1 MKKSFALALF
11 TILLAGV
18 CSAKLLIFEG
28 STTIKL
34 SGQLEEG
41 MVQLIADGEPL
52 HLFKDG
58 ENGYFTCPI
67 FLEQQKNGSWGTKNP
82 EIKASFKPK
91 NQKYT
96 HSDKLPF
103 FVVFAVRVPDSEDVE
118 IAAPMKGG
126 FKCSGTLYDI
136 SEDDLQNYYYIAL
149 NDGQSG
155 EDLCGWTYPM
165 EAKGKNFVYSKK
177 EEGASVKITLNSK
190 GKITASLKL
199 SEGYAWPQVNRES
212 E

>member
-18 CSAKLLIFEG
+18 CSAKLRIFEG

-34 SGQLEEG
+34 NGQLEAG
-41 MVQLIADGEPL
+41 MVERIADGAPL
-52 HLFKDG
+52 HLLKDG
-58 ENGYFTCPI
+58 ENGYFTCKI
-67 FLEQQKNGSWGTKNP
+67 FLEPQKNGSWGTKDP
-82 EIKASFKPK
+82 ERKASFKPK

-96 HSDKLPF
+96 YSDKLPF
-103 FVVFAVRVPDSEDVE
+103 FVVFGVGTSDPEDME
-118 IAAPMKGG
+118 IAVPNKGG

-177 EEGASVKITLNSK
+177 EDGASVKITLKST